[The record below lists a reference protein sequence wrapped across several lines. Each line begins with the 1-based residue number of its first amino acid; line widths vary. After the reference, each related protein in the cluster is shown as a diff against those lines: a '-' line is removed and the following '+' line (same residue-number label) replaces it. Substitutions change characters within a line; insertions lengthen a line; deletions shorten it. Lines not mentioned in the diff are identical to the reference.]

1 MISAGSSHKHC
12 SGLARRCLVTCWLRD
27 TNNTR
32 EIVNNQRSQTST
44 VEQEKPGPNWW
55 VGGGGSEGERQAERE
70 KGADRERER
79 GRQAARDAL
88 DKNRKTQRDFS

>member
-1 MISAGSSHKHC
+1 M
-12 SGLARRCLVTCWLRD
+12 
-27 TNNTR
+27 
-32 EIVNNQRSQTST
+32 
-44 VEQEKPGPNWW
+44 
-55 VGGGGSEGERQAERE
+55 GGGGSEGERQAERE